1 MSNILSFLT
10 PVISCVNTHSY
21 EIMMQCWKMSPE
33 DRPTF
38 KEIYS
43 SVSKF
48 IERVAGY
55 LEIGFNPFTGGGA
68 VEGGREG
75 EEEEGEGEDKIEAE
89 EGDDEK
95 EASVTTK
102 ATVPSVESINE
113 HC

>member
-1 MSNILSFLT
+1 MSNVLHFYIT

-38 KEIYS
+38 KEICS
-43 SVSKF
+43 NVSKF
-48 IERVAGY
+48 IERIAGN

-68 VEGGREG
+68 VEGGG
-75 EEEEGEGEDKIEAE
+75 EREDKTEAE
-89 EGDDEK
+89 EGDDEE

-102 ATVPSVESINE
+102 ATVSSVESIE
-113 HC
+113 DK

>member
-1 MSNILSFLT
+1 
-10 PVISCVNTHSY
+10 
-21 EIMMQCWKMSPE
+21 MQCWKMPPE

-48 IERVAGY
+48 IERIAGY

-68 VEGGREG
+68 VEGGGEG
-75 EEEEGEGEDKIEAE
+75 EEGEGEGEDKIETE
-89 EGDDEK
+89 NGDDEE

-102 ATVPSVESINE
+102 ATVPSVESIE
-113 HC
+113 DK